1 MASPS
6 PTAAGLVRP
15 FPSPSRPPLQKTQW
29 SNVALG
35 AGLQLFEVSTLG
47 QPFEVIK
54 TQQAANRTQGLAT
67 ALSSIYARGGVRGF
81 WQGLVPW
88 AWIEGSTKG
97 AVLLFTQSEVSQRAR
112 SLGVSPSWAS
122 GLGGMAGGVAQ
133 AYTTIGPCTTMKT
146 ALVTGNHAGKGMWDV
161 ARSVVAERGL
171 AGMYAGVHAVAL
183 RQATNWGSRFG
194 FSRLSEV
201 LFRRGDG
208 ARALSTGERLASSM
222 LGGAL
227 STWNHPFEVLRIELQ
242 SQSVDP
248 RRPKERSMATM
259 ARYIY
264 QTNGVRGFYR
274 GVLPRIGLSVYLTV
288 VMVFLGDELKELI
301 RLRKDEDEPQE

>member
-1 MASPS
+1 M
-6 PTAAGLVRP
+6 AAGTTPAVAGLA
-15 FPSPSRPPLQKTQW
+15 RPPPPPPPLRKARW

-54 TQQAANRTQGLAT
+54 TQQAAYRTQGLGEAMR
-67 ALSSIYARGGVRGF
+67 SIHSRGGLRGF
-81 WQGLVPW
+81 WQGLIPW

-97 AVLLFTQSEVSQRAR
+97 AVLLFTQSEVSQRATA
-112 SLGVSPSWAS
+112 LGASPSWAS
-122 GLGGMAGGVAQ
+122 GLGGMAGGIAQ
-133 AYTTIGPCTTMKT
+133 AYTTIGPCTSMKT
-146 ALVTGNHAGKGMWDV
+146 ALVTGDYAGKGTV
-161 ARSVVAERGL
+161 EVVRSVVAERGL

-194 FSRLSEV
+194 FSRLSEFV
-201 LFRRGDG
+201 FRRGD
-208 ARALSTGERLASSM
+208 ASRPLSTAERLASSIM
-222 LGGAL
+222 GGAL
-227 STWNHPFEVLRIELQ
+227 STWNHPFEVLRVELQ

-248 RRPKERSMATM
+248 RRPTDRSMGSM

-264 QTNGVRGFYR
+264 ATNGARGFYR

-288 VMVFLGDELKELI
+288 VMVFLGDELKEVI
-301 RLRKDEDEPQE
+301 RLRREAEEPVR